1 MEDHSSFVQL
11 CSQNMMSGSTSL
23 QEEVDDMSAHVSSLV
38 LITSSIAEI
47 ITMSSLQ
54 IVETPQPLLI
64 SEQKDD
70 CFSHVTNSNW
80 SLKSVDF

>member
-1 MEDHSSFVQL
+1 
-11 CSQNMMSGSTSL
+11 MMSGSTSL

-64 SEQKDD
+64 SEQKDELFFT
-70 CFSHVTNSNW
+70 CN
-80 SLKSVDF
+80 